1 MNQLMGIDFKKL
13 ALVDANKL
21 VDSMGSLNCTIEMGG
36 AIHDTFDIHWICIT
50 SSTEDLQRI
59 AIALLACAIGT
70 QHQTYLPI
78 STESL
83 TENESRRCSTKP
95 LTSFGKGIR
104 ITAAR
109 PSIDQPKSFTYTP
122 KRKLKRYPWYPW
134 SLTCDAQT
142 ELPVFTLAGVPGE
155 TACPRL
161 WDGRRDLREPYI
173 ACIGGHPKAL
183 IRLARLLLDYSDTSI
198 PSDID
203 IVLEPEGGLRGAGP
217 LSYVAHFE
225 RVDPCRCAACAGDS
239 S

>member
-95 LTSFGKGIR
+95 L
-104 ITAAR
+104 
-109 PSIDQPKSFTYTP
+109 
-122 KRKLKRYPWYPW
+122 
-134 SLTCDAQT
+134 
-142 ELPVFTLAGVPGE
+142 
-155 TACPRL
+155 
-161 WDGRRDLREPYI
+161 
-173 ACIGGHPKAL
+173 
-183 IRLARLLLDYSDTSI
+183 
-198 PSDID
+198 
-203 IVLEPEGGLRGAGP
+203 
-217 LSYVAHFE
+217 
-225 RVDPCRCAACAGDS
+225 
-239 S
+239 

>member
-13 ALVDANKL
+13 ASVDANKL

-36 AIHDTFDIHWICIT
+36 AIHDTFDIHWICIA

-142 ELPVFTLAGVPGE
+142 ELPVFTPQRLPGV
-155 TACPRL
+155 TS
-161 WDGRRDLREPYI
+161 
-173 ACIGGHPKAL
+173 AL
-183 IRLARLLLDYSDTSI
+183 M
-198 PSDID
+198 
-203 IVLEPEGGLRGAGP
+203 
-217 LSYVAHFE
+217 
-225 RVDPCRCAACAGDS
+225 
-239 S
+239 